1 MKNQRFMS
9 QHAWAEA
16 SNSFR
21 VAAAIFALC
30 IGAAACGDD
39 VPSAAS
45 CNGGHG
51 SCGLQESSQDEQN
64 TADDSNTERHEPN
77 SQQPPLQAPEVMESG
92 AGDEHHSDVE
102 KTSAAKQQQQEQDN
116 GAHQSEPHKSGLP
129 PKVAAKVEPESAKI
143 PAEGALAQSS
153 DDQQKNKE
161 DDAYAITYHLG
172 AFMIPTSVEDLK
184 EALEAKSTY
193 DDVVFKFVGG
203 WKKIGGVVGTRATL
217 ESTDEGKYVADC
229 RALRHAERFEFEV
242 STSQERMVV
251 RLKKNI
257 GNMMKLVGGGL
268 VDVMEGMLVEYE
280 PHQINESFD
289 MLGTQSGFNASGVN
303 ISEHGCFK
311 HIFADQSDVMPHF
324 WGSPEAA
331 YDAYDA
337 EQLKSLRVSP
347 ARDPHATP
355 LIEIYVA
362 GKKLEHD
369 LRGGSLKYLAE
380 SLNINSGGAIPADAD
395 RQAFEALLADFIEA
409 VVDAARNTQL
419 SVPASEDTMDSSN
432 SRFFEKACESLTKS
446 TFHDHSESL

>member
-9 QHAWAEA
+9 QHAWAKA

-21 VAAAIFALC
+21 VTAAIVALC

-45 CNGGHG
+45 CNGGHD

-64 TADDSNTERHEPN
+64 TADDSNTEDHEPN
-77 SQQPPLQAPEVMESG
+77 PQQPPPQAPEVMESS

-102 KTSAAKQQQQEQDN
+102 KTSATKQQEQDN
-116 GAHQSEPHKSGLP
+116 GAHQSEPHKSELP
-129 PKVAAKVEPESAKI
+129 PKVAAEVEPESAKI
-143 PAEGALAQSS
+143 PAEGALAQIS
-153 DDQQKNKE
+153 DDQQNKD

-172 AFMIPTSVEDLK
+172 AVMIPTSVEDFK
-184 EALEAKSTY
+184 EALGARSTY

-242 STSQERMVV
+242 SASQERLVV
-251 RLKKNI
+251 RFKKNI
-257 GNMMKLVGGGL
+257 GNMIKLVGGGL

-289 MLGTQSGFNASGVN
+289 ILGTQSGFNASGVN

-311 HIFADQSDVMPHF
+311 NILADQSDVVVD
-324 WGSPEAA
+324 EAA

-362 GKKLEHD
+362 GKKLEND

-380 SLNINSGGAIPADAD
+380 SLNINSSGAIPADAD

-409 VVDAARNTQL
+409 VVNAVRTPQL
-419 SVPASEDTMDSSN
+419 GILASEDRAN
-432 SRFFEKACESLTKS
+432 
-446 TFHDHSESL
+446 